1 MLQLSCVALAATLA
15 VSPMRVAP
23 IAPVAGTAVADTSP
37 AHAAAVPGVG
47 ADTSCAAAAAAAGPV
62 LAGPRRVVRFG
73 DPDEVASPEP
83 APAAADTPVARRPRA
98 IEHSDAYYTRLE
110 IHRVGA
116 VAMLPLFGAEY
127 FLGQNLL
134 TSFHPASWVRPT
146 HRVVAYGVAGVFGV
160 NTVTGVWNL
169 WEARGDSN
177 GRTRRM
183 IHAVTMLASDA
194 GFVATG
200 ATARG
205 ARRTHDNAIRHRNI
219 ALASI
224 GLSTA
229 STVYMWLTK

>member
-1 MLQLSCVALAATLA
+1 MLHLSCVALAATLA
-15 VSPMRVAP
+15 VSPVRVASTAP
-23 IAPVAGTAVADTSP
+23 IAGL
-37 AHAAAVPGVG
+37 AA
-47 ADTSCAAAAAAAGPV
+47 ADTSCAATAADANVAAPRAVP
-62 LAGPRRVVRFG
+62 AGPRRLVRFG
-73 DPDEVASPEP
+73 DPDEVTSPEP
-83 APAAADTPVARRPRA
+83 PPAVADTPVARRSRA

-134 TSFHPASWVRPT
+134 TSLHPASWVRQT
-146 HRVVAYGVAGVFGV
+146 HRAVAYGVVGVFGV

-177 GRTRRM
+177 GRGRRM
-183 IHAVTMLASDA
+183 VHALTMLAADA
-194 GFVATG
+194 GFVATEATVGQAKRTLDG
-200 ATARG
+200 A
-205 ARRTHDNAIRHRNI
+205 HRHRNI

-229 STVYMWLTK
+229 STVYMWLTR